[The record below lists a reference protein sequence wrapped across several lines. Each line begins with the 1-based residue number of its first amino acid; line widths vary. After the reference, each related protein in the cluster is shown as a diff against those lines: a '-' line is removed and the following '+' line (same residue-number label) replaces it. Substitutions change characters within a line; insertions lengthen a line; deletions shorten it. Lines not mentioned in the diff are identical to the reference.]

1 MVQFQAKKQTLT
13 SQITSLEETLLA
25 RKTEVKDVA
34 LQTSEL
40 PHSASFQ
47 LIQQSHKELIEKEGQ
62 LSSQQAHVTAK
73 DEPSTESLAIGKLH
87 CSICSLIISSE
98 RVKQRFW
105 PGIQKIIYGLSRVI
119 CCVYVYPLHWRIW
132 LLPFI
137 AAPASVIGEV
147 LSLKYQIQE

>member
-1 MVQFQAKKQTLT
+1 MVQFQAKKQALT

-47 LIQQSHKELIEKEGQ
+47 RLDSTQFQVAEVQQAAQLIQQSHKELIEKEGQ
-62 LSSQQAHVTAK
+62 LRSQQVHVTAK

-105 PGIQKIIYGLSRVI
+105 PGIQKIIY
-119 CCVYVYPLHWRIW
+119 
-132 LLPFI
+132 
-137 AAPASVIGEV
+137 
-147 LSLKYQIQE
+147 